1 MAMRA
6 EYHRRFLR
14 EMPQWI
20 VIPAGKV
27 RPAFAEENAR
37 ETDSGHGCP
46 FASSCGYAMKCCFEG
61 TPELYRF
68 GSRETACF
76 LYSEEYSGKR
86 ADGYRMTSQ
95 I

>member
-1 MAMRA
+1 M
-6 EYHRRFLR
+6 LLNSVL
-14 EMPQWI
+14 P
-20 VIPAGKV
+20 PDPLKAGKV

-76 LYSEEYSGKR
+76 LYSEKYSGKR